1 MNNSLPTVKS
11 IVLYADD
18 DQEDLEL
25 VQDAFSRYSKN
36 VQLIQ
41 CCDGLEALSYLN
53 NIPESEPMP
62 SLIILDIN
70 MPKMNGKE
78 VLQQIR
84 ELDRFKKTPVVM
96 FTTSSMQSEIS
107 FAEQYNAGF
116 ITKPSDQR
124 QMEVIIKNF
133 IDHCTEDV
141 KKQITR

>member
-1 MNNSLPTVKS
+1 MNNSLHTVKS

-41 CCDGLEALSYLN
+41 CCDGLEALSYLK
-53 NIPESEPMP
+53 NISDSEPIP
-62 SLIILDIN
+62 CLIILDIN

-78 VLQQIR
+78 VLKQIR
-84 ELDRFKKTPVVM
+84 ELERFKKAPIVM
-96 FTTSSMQSEIS
+96 FTTSAMQSEKS
-107 FAEQYNAGF
+107 VAEQYNAGF
-116 ITKPSDQR
+116 ITKPIDQR

-133 IDHCTEDV
+133 IDHCTEDI